1 VERVAKHPERIKNL
15 YFVFAATLRAVSHM
29 APRLSEV
36 NVKSGV
42 DEKADEQATKSMT
55 DLLTAVND

>member
-1 VERVAKHPERIKNL
+1 MERVAKHPERIKNL

-42 DEKADEQATKSMT
+42 DEKAD
-55 DLLTAVND
+55 